1 MSKNTE
7 RNDHYTQNR
16 ELSWLRFDQRVLEE
30 AADPEVPVWERLKF
44 VSIFS
49 SNLDEFFMVRVGSLF
64 DIARISPEETDNKT
78 GLTAA
83 QQLQEIYR
91 AMPGLLTMKAEIY
104 RAVLDRL
111 RQFGVADLSIRQL
124 DGQETK
130 LCSRFFKDEM
140 LPILSPI
147 LIGPHHP
154 VPHLVNK
161 ALYAAALLEDKKG
174 RKAVGIVPP
183 AGIPAAL
190 CADARRLAVRP
201 RRNHSAALA
210 SQPVPRLPGR
220 GKLCPLRDPQCR
232 HQL

>member
-154 VPHLVNK
+154 VPHLVSK
-161 ALYAAALLEDKKG
+161 VCMPPRCWRTRKG
-174 RKAVGIVPP
+174 GRPWVSFPCRNP
-183 AGIPAAL
+183 
-190 CADARRLAVRP
+190 CRLM
-201 RRNHSAALA
+201 
-210 SQPVPRLPGR
+210 
-220 GKLCPLRDPQCR
+220 C
-232 HQL
+232 